1 MMIGGRL
8 RLPLLVSLRT
18 RPVPGSIRVRV
29 SVPTGR
35 KRCEMWSSYDHDE
48 DFFEGEDDFCLLCE
62 GEDCPWCGGTDEYE
76 EYA

>member
-1 MMIGGRL
+1 
-8 RLPLLVSLRT
+8 
-18 RPVPGSIRVRV
+18 
-29 SVPTGR
+29 
-35 KRCEMWSSYDHDE
+35 MWSSYDHDE